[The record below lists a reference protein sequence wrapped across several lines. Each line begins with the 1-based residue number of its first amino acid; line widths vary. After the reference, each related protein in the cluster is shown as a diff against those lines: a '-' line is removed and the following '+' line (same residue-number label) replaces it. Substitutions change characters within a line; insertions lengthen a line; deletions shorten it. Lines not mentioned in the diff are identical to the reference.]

1 VLCKCLLNNRTRASI
16 QILEEILGATRSDRI
31 YVAEQ
36 VTPLFVTLA
45 KRFPKLIGSEYLA
58 AKVPFGACDER
69 AVRNE
74 SVTKLTF
81 QDNSFHYVLNFDVLE
96 HIPNPEE
103 GLREIHPVLA
113 PGGKLLLSV
122 PFLPMRQETQVRA
135 EIAANG
141 NIRHLMEPQY
151 HGDPVSESG
160 CLCF

>member
-1 VLCKCLLNNRTRASI
+1 MLCKCLLNNRTRASI

-69 AVRNE
+69 AVRND

-113 PGGKLLLSV
+113 R
-122 PFLPMRQETQVRA
+122 RQ
-135 EIAANG
+135 AATLGSIPADAPRNT
-141 NIRHLMEPQY
+141 
-151 HGDPVSESG
+151 SA
-160 CLCF
+160 C